1 MRVYIGGKPEIYH
14 NYRRVVE
21 REGGVVQ
28 FGGDPQVCE
37 ALLLPGGGDLEPW
50 RYGREDQGSRNLDPD
65 RDEMELELLEQF
77 VQRKKP
83 VLGICRGLQVINVF
97 FGGTLVQD
105 LPGHS
110 AVNGVDRYHPVYTTD
125 ADMRKL
131 CGGNTTFVNSAHHQA
146 IDRTGE
152 GLQVIQRAEDGT
164 IEAIRHETYPIL
176 ALQWH
181 PERLQTPVGSRVFE
195 WFMESLFYRK

>member
-83 VLGICRGLQVINVF
+83 VLHR
-97 FGGTLVQD
+97 
-105 LPGHS
+105 
-110 AVNGVDRYHPVYTTD
+110 
-125 ADMRKL
+125 
-131 CGGNTTFVNSAHHQA
+131 
-146 IDRTGE
+146 
-152 GLQVIQRAEDGT
+152 
-164 IEAIRHETYPIL
+164 
-176 ALQWH
+176 
-181 PERLQTPVGSRVFE
+181 
-195 WFMESLFYRK
+195 